1 MISVVLIVSW
11 GLFLGFGSEMDRG
24 SITYICL
31 GLWINSYRVLFA
43 MIWIKLSD
51 LDLGIFWIEG
61 DVNVEVSFYGVSGE
75 LGIHFFLLCTC
86 SG

>member
-1 MISVVLIVSW
+1 
-11 GLFLGFGSEMDRG
+11 MDRG

-31 GLWINSYRVLFA
+31 GLWVNSYRVLFA

-51 LDLGIFWIEG
+51 LDLDIFWIER

-75 LGIHFFLLCTC
+75 LGIHFFSLMYMQWVSTTNRTF
-86 SG
+86 